1 MTLSPG
7 GSCIYNC
14 ILDLS
19 PDLQIP
25 MKCSNLV
32 CWMSVAVAG
41 DAEGNKGVVHGE
53 TVAEVIG
60 YKIQVL
66 DTNIQIRHTG

>member
-1 MTLSPG
+1 
-7 GSCIYNC
+7 
-14 ILDLS
+14 
-19 PDLQIP
+19 
-25 MKCSNLV
+25 
-32 CWMSVAVAG
+32 MSVAVAG
-41 DAEGNKGVVHGE
+41 DAEGNKGVVRGE